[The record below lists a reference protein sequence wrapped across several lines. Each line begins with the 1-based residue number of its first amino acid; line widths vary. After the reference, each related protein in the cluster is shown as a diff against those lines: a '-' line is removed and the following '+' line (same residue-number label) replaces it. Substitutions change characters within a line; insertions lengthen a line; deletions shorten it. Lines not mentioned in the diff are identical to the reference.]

1 MKDVFAITKNVQR
14 FMAGIE
20 AVRTPIRGRI
30 GLMLAFGPPGTGKTE
45 SGMWYAAE
53 QNVPYIRT
61 KDISSR
67 RSLLSNIVAELGEAP
82 AFRSDTLFDQAVEQL
97 LENPRPIL
105 IDEVDYLVRGGMI
118 EILRDLNDITNSP
131 IVLMGMEHADKKLKR
146 FRHLYDRISAVVK
159 FDLFDESEI
168 RSLSTQICEV
178 ELSESAITYIHK
190 QSKGKLRLITTWM
203 ARAEQ
208 IAKLNT
214 LDQVNSDHLQRGM
227 NGGAK

>member
-45 SGMWYAAE
+45 TGMWYAAE
-53 QNVPYIRT
+53 KNIPYIRG
-61 KDISSR
+61 KKIASS

-82 AFRSDTLFDQAVEQL
+82 EFRSDALFDQAVEQL
-97 LENPRPIL
+97 LENPRPML
-105 IDEVDYLVRGGMI
+105 IDEVDYLVRGGMV
-118 EILRDLNDITNSP
+118 EILRDLNDITNAP

-159 FDLFDESEI
+159 FDLFSKEEI
-168 RSLSTQICEV
+168 GNLATQICEV
-178 ELSESAITYIHK
+178 NLSGSAISYIHK
-190 QSKGKLRLITTWM
+190 QSQGKLRLTTTWL
-203 ARAEQ
+203 ARAEK
-208 IAKLNT
+208 IARLNK
-214 LDQVNSDHLQRGM
+214 LDQVEGVHLQ
-227 NGGAK
+227 GGAK

>member
-30 GLMLAFGPPGTGKTE
+30 GMMLAFGPPGTGKTE

-53 QNVPYIRT
+53 NNIPYIRA

-97 LENPRPIL
+97 LENPRPML
-105 IDEVDYLVRGGMI
+105 IDEVDYLVRGGMV
-118 EILRDLNDITNSP
+118 EVLRDLNDITNSP

-159 FDLFDESEI
+159 FDLFSKEEI
-168 RSLSTQICEV
+168 SALANQICEV
-178 ELSESAITYIHK
+178 DLSGSAISYIHK
-190 QSKGKLRLITTWM
+190 QSQGKLRLTTTWM
-203 ARAEQ
+203 ARAEKV
-208 IAKLNT
+208 AKLNK
-214 LDQVNSDHLQRGM
+214 LDQVESEHLQKCL

>member
-1 MKDVFAITKNVQR
+1 MKDIFAITKNVQR

-30 GLMLAFGPPGTGKTE
+30 GMMLAFGPPGTGKTE
-45 SGMWYAAE
+45 CGMWYAAE
-53 QNVPYIRT
+53 KNIPYIRA

-97 LENPRPIL
+97 LENPRPML
-105 IDEVDYLVRGGMI
+105 IDEVDYLVRGGMV

-168 RSLSTQICEV
+168 TNMATQICDV
-178 ELSESAITYIHK
+178 ELTASAIAYIHK
-190 QSKGKLRLITTWM
+190 QSAGKLRLTTTWL
-203 ARAEQ
+203 ARAEKV
-208 IAKLNT
+208 ARLHKLGKI
-214 LDQVNSDHLQRGM
+214 DGDHLHACL
-227 NGGAK
+227 NGGGK

>member
-30 GLMLAFGPPGTGKTE
+30 GMMLAFGPPGTGKTE
-45 SGMWYAAE
+45 TGMWYAAE
-53 QNVPYIRT
+53 KNIPYIRA

-97 LENPRPIL
+97 LDNPRPL
-105 IDEVDYLVRGGMI
+105 LVDEVDYLVRGGI
-118 EILRDLNDITNSP
+118 VEILRDLNDITNAP

-159 FDLFDESEI
+159 FDLFSKDEI
-168 RSLSTQICEV
+168 ADLGQQICEV
-178 ELSESAITYIHK
+178 PLSESAVAYIHK
-190 QSKGKLRLITTWM
+190 QSQGKLRLTTTWM
-203 ARAEQ
+203 ARAE
-208 IAKLNT
+208 KLARLNK
-214 LDQVNSDHLQRGM
+214 LSPVSGDHLQGSL
-227 NGGAK
+227 NGGVK

>member
-1 MKDVFAITKNVQR
+1 MRDVFAITKNVQR

-30 GLMLAFGPPGTGKTE
+30 GMMLAFGPPGTGKTE

-53 QNVPYIRT
+53 NNIPYIRA

-97 LENPRPIL
+97 LENPRPLL
-105 IDEVDYLVRGGMI
+105 IDEVDYLMRGGMV
-118 EILRDLNDITNSP
+118 EILRDLNDITNAP

-159 FDLFDESEI
+159 FDLFSKEELRD
-168 RSLSTQICEV
+168 LANQICEV
-178 ELSESAITYIHK
+178 ELAESAVVYIHK
-190 QSKGKLRLITTWM
+190 QSQGKLRLSTTWM
-203 ARAEQ
+203 ARAEKV
-208 IAKLNT
+208 ARLNN
-214 LDQVNSDHLQRGM
+214 LDQVEGMHLQKCL

>member
-1 MKDVFAITKNVQR
+1 MKDVFAITKNVER

-30 GLMLAFGPPGTGKTE
+30 GMMLAFGPPGTGKTE
-45 SGMWYAAE
+45 TGMWYAAK
-53 QNVPYIRT
+53 NNIPYIRA

-82 AFRSDTLFDQAVEQL
+82 AFRSDALFDQAVEQL
-97 LENPRPIL
+97 LENPRPVL
-105 IDEVDYLVRGGMI
+105 IDEVDYLVRGGMV

-131 IVLMGMEHADKKLKR
+131 IVLMGMEHADKKIKR

-159 FDLFDESEI
+159 FDLFNKEEI
-168 RSLSTQICEV
+168 NNLATQICEV
-178 ELSESAITYIHK
+178 KLSGSAISYIHK
-190 QSKGKLRLITTWM
+190 QSQGKLRLTTTWM
-203 ARAEQ
+203 SRAEK
-208 IAKLNT
+208 IARLNK
-214 LDQVNSDHLQRGM
+214 LDQVEGEHLSSCL